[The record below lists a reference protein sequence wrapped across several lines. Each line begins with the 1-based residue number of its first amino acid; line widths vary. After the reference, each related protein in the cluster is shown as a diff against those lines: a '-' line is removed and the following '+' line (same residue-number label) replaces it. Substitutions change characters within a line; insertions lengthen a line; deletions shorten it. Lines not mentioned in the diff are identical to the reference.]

1 MKMKKAVQVEEEA
14 SAEKVA
20 DVPAEPQAAEEDLGQ
35 AGAEPKTEAAP
46 TEEPAEEQEPEA
58 EEPTETVP
66 EPGVEE
72 MAANP
77 TAAGGADVAGAI
89 EHLQAALT
97 ALAGLGAEPEMEMEP
112 VAELAEVA
120 ALQLAEAEAP
130 SNRRAPLR
138 MDVGIIRVGPG
149 NKSDNHYYTAEML
162 ARDGHVFEGVKMY
175 TTDHREDERSVR
187 TEVALLESVPGV
199 QEFAEGQYLV
209 GQAVVFNPDFA
220 EDVRNRNDAGVLA
233 SLHCSILASGDAK
246 PGTIDEHEYNI
257 VQGITAVR
265 SVDWVTQ
272 AGAGGH
278 ALQLSEA
285 EEQPKPILEP
295 EPETEPEVLDEN
307 AVHPVIISEQEGEG
321 EGAIQSL
328 TLAEVITTL
337 GKTNL
342 PAASVA
348 TLAEQQYPD
357 EAAVQKQVT
366 AEVARLKAAGS
377 GQPLGIQSAPQPSA
391 PSLAEIRAATQAVNQ
406 KWLGR

>member
-35 AGAEPKTEAAP
+35 ARAEPKTEAAP

-66 EPGVEE
+66 EPEVEE

-112 VAELAEVA
+112 VAELAEMA

-130 SNRRAPLR
+130 PNRRAPLR

-149 NKSDNHYYTAEML
+149 NKSDNHYYTAEIL
-162 ARDGHVFEGVKMY
+162 ERDGQVFEGVKMY

-187 TEVALLESVPGV
+187 TEVALLERVLGV

-209 GQAVVFNPDFA
+209 GRAVVFSPDFA
-220 EDVRNRNDAGVLA
+220 EDVRNRHDAGVLA
-233 SLHCSILASGDAK
+233 SLHCSILASGEAK
-246 PGTIDEHEYNI
+246 PGKIDEQEYNI
-257 VQGITAVR
+257 VQEITAVR

-278 ALQLSEA
+278 ALQLSEVA
-285 EEQPKPILEP
+285 VEEQAEVDPEEKLE
-295 EPETEPEVLDEN
+295 TLDET
-307 AVHPVIISEQEGEG
+307 ATHPVTISEQEEK
-321 EGAIQSL
+321 EEVIQSL
-328 TLAEVITTL
+328 ALAEVIAEL
-337 GKTNL
+337 GQTNL

-348 TLAEQQYPD
+348 TLAEQQYLD
-357 EAAVQKQVT
+357 EAAVQAAILV
-366 AEVARLKAAGS
+366 EVARLKAAGG
-377 GQPLGIQSAPQPSA
+377 GQPLGVQSGPATA
-391 PSLAEIRAATQAVNQ
+391 PSLAEIETELQNVNR
-406 KWLGR
+406 KWIGR